1 MRHPCPPFAV
11 LCDARSGE
19 EMTFPLGTIL
29 GIFSLYLLF
38 QVLEWIEK
46 LRTDRLL
53 RKGMKCAQRMGL
65 IREDLQ

>member
-1 MRHPCPPFAV
+1 
-11 LCDARSGE
+11 
-19 EMTFPLGTIL
+19 MTFPLGTIL